1 MKHTYLSISIC
12 MHIEMYIIDLAEV
25 LHCDVSFMWYSSARK
40 LPLAPFPSACME
52 V

>member
-12 MHIEMYIIDLAEV
+12 THIEMYIMDLAEV
-25 LHCDVSFMWYSSARK
+25 PHCNVSFMWYSS
-40 LPLAPFPSACME
+40 